1 MMITLMMLIVKMI
14 SAPELPALE
23 RRNWLIHL
31 HYVRREYEV
40 LIPVIVNIIINVL
53 IQHHH
58 QCQHGDG
65 AGVQE
70 DHQAAAGRV
79 SLHVRICQLCAG
91 CSLSKSI
98 QSNPNSNTIGNST
111 TVLHPSKTAL
121 LFCQSNSA
129 GLDPAAGR
137 QNSGEP

>member
-1 MMITLMMLIVKMI
+1 MMLIVIMRKKWI

-79 SLHVRICQLCAG
+79 SLHVRICQLCPG
-91 CSLSKSI
+91 GHHVDDVSFQINPISILMIIQISQGLILRQEGKIQESLE
-98 QSNPNSNTIGNST
+98 QFQ
-111 TVLHPSKTAL
+111 V
-121 LFCQSNSA
+121 
-129 GLDPAAGR
+129 
-137 QNSGEP
+137 EE